1 MKIYNNMIHYI
12 FYRQIGLSKYYKY
25 QRIIISSKNRDLKNY
40 E

>member
-12 FYRQIGLSKYYKY
+12 FYRQIGISKLYKY
-25 QRIIISSKNRDLKNY
+25 KRIVISSKNRELKEY